1 MNEVQQ
7 VQQVRQGRQGQ
18 YVIRAVRGDEWEKVR
33 DLRIAALEDP
43 AAPVAFLETVEQAR
57 SHPDEFWQGRARGA
71 SHGRA
76 ARQFVAEGPDGRWD
90 GSVTVLVEE
99 GGTTDFFDRPVERTQ
114 GHVVGVFVRT
124 EQRGT
129 GLTEALFAA
138 ALDWAWGLEEP
149 AVERVRL
156 FVHEDNARAG
166 AFYRRYGFEA
176 SGTVVPVP
184 GSAATDA
191 KELEYVLRRPA
202 GA

>member
-7 VQQVRQGRQGQ
+7 VRQARQGQQGQ
-18 YVIRAVRGDEWEKVR
+18 YVIRAVRGDEWERVR

-99 GGTTDFFDRPVERTQ
+99 GGTTDFFDLPVERTQ
-114 GHVVGVFVRT
+114 GTWSGCSC
-124 EQRGT
+124 G
-129 GLTEALFAA
+129 
-138 ALDWAWGLEEP
+138 P
-149 AVERVRL
+149 SS
-156 FVHEDNARAG
+156 AG
-166 AFYRRYGFEA
+166 
-176 SGTVVPVP
+176 P
-184 GSAATDA
+184 G
-191 KELEYVLRRPA
+191 
-202 GA
+202 

>member
-7 VQQVRQGRQGQ
+7 VRQGQQGQ

-57 SHPDEFWQGRARGA
+57 SHPDEFWQGRALGA

-99 GGTTDFFDRPVERTQ
+99 GGTTDFFDQPVERTQ

-156 FVHEDNARAG
+156 FVHEDNVRAG